1 PELLASIQIPL
12 TALALLHYVP
22 RAAGEHPLQF
32 ATALH
37 GPDRAFAGPARR
49 LPGQCVH
56 QLVADLRELRTAEVC
71 TEQSDTARDVEADT
85 AGRDHSPGTDV
96 RSRHT
101 TDREAISPM
110 DVRHGIGGAD
120 DPRQRRDVGH
130 LLQRPIPGSLGQQP
144 LRREDHARH
153 AHVAGRVDPEPVRR
167 LLDQLHPGHSVVTQ
181 TPRTERSTSP
191 LIRCGRFSLTVTA
204 VLAHAR
210 QVLASEPK
218 VVVTHRFVSSSR
230 RAQSIWPPPNL
241 AARKSPERACPSNRS
256 TLDSRP
262 QISPSWAELILSRT
276 S

>member
-1 PELLASIQIPL
+1 RGRHRPEVGTAFRGLDRHAGQLPIRHPDAVLGHRPFHATHVVGADLVAESARAAVDHHAHLALAQPESGRDLLVVDLLDRLHLEEVIPRAEAAQLGQPTLDRAVADLARIGVGDRPELLASIQIPL

-120 DPRQRRDVGH
+120 DP
-130 LLQRPIPGSLGQQP
+130 
-144 LRREDHARH
+144 
-153 AHVAGRVDPEPVRR
+153 
-167 LLDQLHPGHSVVTQ
+167 
-181 TPRTERSTSP
+181 
-191 LIRCGRFSLTVTA
+191 
-204 VLAHAR
+204 
-210 QVLASEPK
+210 
-218 VVVTHRFVSSSR
+218 
-230 RAQSIWPPPNL
+230 
-241 AARKSPERACPSNRS
+241 
-256 TLDSRP
+256 
-262 QISPSWAELILSRT
+262 
-276 S
+276 